1 MPAPSREEELGRGE
15 RGQGGPEGARAA
27 TGGASSGPSLIVWV
41 VTRRIEHETI
51 VLGVRG
57 SEQAAAHLVDDD
69 IESTDFPHK
78 TVVRYSVD
86 SHAVT

>member
-1 MPAPSREEELGRGE
+1 M
-15 RGQGGPEGARAA
+15 
-27 TGGASSGPSLIVWV
+27 
-41 VTRRIEHETI
+41 TRRIEHETI